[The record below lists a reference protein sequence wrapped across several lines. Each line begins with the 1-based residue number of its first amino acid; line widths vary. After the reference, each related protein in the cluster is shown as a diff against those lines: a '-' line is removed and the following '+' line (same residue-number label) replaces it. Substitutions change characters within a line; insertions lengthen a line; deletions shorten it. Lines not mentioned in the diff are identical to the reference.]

1 MRYLLILA
9 VALALT
15 IAWQTSVV
23 ADIPR
28 QPEVS
33 CMSIETADG
42 LRPQSDQEGAD
53 CR

>member
-23 ADIPR
+23 ADIPS
-28 QPEVS
+28 QPELN
-33 CMSIETADG
+33 CENTGTNGG
-42 LRPQSDQEGAD
+42 LRPESAREEPD

>member
-23 ADIPR
+23 ADIPA
-28 QPEVS
+28 QPEIS
-33 CMSIETADG
+33 CERAGASVAGHPGSMSKEPA
-42 LRPQSDQEGAD
+42 

>member
-1 MRYLLILA
+1 MRYLMILA

-33 CMSIETADG
+33 CENTDING
-42 LRPQSDQEGAD
+42 KLRPESAQTKPG